1 MVVKKFFG
9 ATTRDALKQVR
20 NELGEDALILSN
32 RPVGGGVEIMAVADA
47 DVSALA
53 SSMKP
58 GAAAAVA
65 PPAWHRY
72 APLRWTSTKRVCCL
86 PLPEPHPPGP
96 CQA

>member
-65 PPAWHRY
+65 
-72 APLRWTSTKRVCCL
+72 APVPT
-86 PLPEPHPPGP
+86 PGP